1 MTMAH
6 VMPAHLLFI
15 RFPAAKFNFSPV
27 WLRHEPMGAG
37 AVDNGG
43 RVVRRVPHSRRQAD
57 GLGFTG
63 MRAPDQKVDLEGY
76 LAVDEAHDAL
86 EFVRHLWP
94 TMKVS
99 MSSGFDGAS
108 TEI

>member
-1 MTMAH
+1 MMTMAH

-15 RFPAAKFNFSPV
+15 RFPAAKFNSSPV

-43 RVVRRVPHSRRQAD
+43 RVVRRVPHSRRQSD

-63 MRAPDQKVDLEGY
+63 TRDLDHKADLEEQVAVDKARVDLE
-76 LAVDEAHDAL
+76 V
-86 EFVRHLWP
+86 VRRL
-94 TMKVS
+94 
-99 MSSGFDGAS
+99 
-108 TEI
+108 

>member
-1 MTMAH
+1 MMTMAH

-43 RVVRRVPHSRRQAD
+43 RIVRVEYREVV
-57 GLGFTG
+57 
-63 MRAPDQKVDLEGY
+63 
-76 LAVDEAHDAL
+76 
-86 EFVRHLWP
+86 
-94 TMKVS
+94 
-99 MSSGFDGAS
+99 
-108 TEI
+108 

>member
-1 MTMAH
+1 MMTMAY

-27 WLRHEPMGAG
+27 WLRQEPMGAG

-63 MRAPDQKVDLEGY
+63 IRVPDQKADLGGY
-76 LAVDEAHDAL
+76 LAVDEARDAL
-86 EFVRHLWP
+86 EVVRYL
-94 TMKVS
+94 
-99 MSSGFDGAS
+99 
-108 TEI
+108 